1 MNPFANPV
9 RSRAAKS
16 RASEL
21 YPYYA
26 GFSSDFATDAAQ
38 WLTSE
43 GQSSILDPWNGAGTT
58 TTLAKAIPAQTIG
71 YDLNPVMVVV
81 SKSNLAV
88 QHEAGSIAALT
99 EKISNSAGKT
109 RYFPAFNPL
118 GGLFTERTADVLGSY
133 AQNIWK
139 HLVSASNPSDNAN
152 GIDEISPLAA
162 AFYVGLFNTARQLLT
177 PLSTSNPTWIKIPK
191 SGERRIDVSRQE
203 VRLRFK
209 QSMERIS
216 YLISTRPSSVLHPRA
231 ACYLGDAKKLPLDAA
246 SIDSVL
252 TSPPYCTRLDYARAT
267 LPELLILES
276 LGLASYASTRSALM
290 GSSVASRPDDLV
302 IPAEWGATCGALLDQ
317 IYSHT
322 SKASKTYYFYSH
334 YNYFSDLNSAIGE
347 ISRVCKSSAKICI
360 VAQDSYYKEIHNDL
374 PKIISEM
381 ASMQGL
387 VPRNIFS
394 YVKKNPISLI
404 NASSKIYTRKISTTE
419 SAILL
424 IRS

>member
-1 MNPFANPV
+1 MTPFANPV
-9 RSRAAKS
+9 RSRTAKS

-26 GFSSDFATDAAQ
+26 GFSSDFAIDAAR

-58 TTLAKAIPAQTIG
+58 TMVAKSICAQTMG

-99 EKISNSAGKT
+99 EKISNSAGKN
-109 RYFPAFNPL
+109 RYLSSLNPL
-118 GGLFTERTADVLGSY
+118 TGLFTEKTADVLASY

-162 AFYVGLFNTARQLLT
+162 AFYVGLFNTARQLLA
-177 PLSTSNPTWIKIPK
+177 PLSTSNPTWIKVPK
-191 SGERRIDVSRQE
+191 SNETKIDVTRQE

-216 YLISTRPSSVLHPRA
+216 YLISNASSPVLHPRA
-231 ACYLGDAKKLPLDAA
+231 ACYLGDAKKLPLAA
-246 SIDSVL
+246 GSIDSVL

-290 GSSVASRPDDLV
+290 GSSVASKPDDLV
-302 IPAEWGATCGALLDQ
+302 IPADWGTTCGTLLDQ

-347 ISRVCKSSAKICI
+347 IGRVCKPSAKICI

-374 PKIISEM
+374 PKIIGEM
-381 ASMQGL
+381 ASRHGL
-387 VPRNIFS
+387 VACNIFP

-404 NASSKIYTRKISTTE
+404 NASSKIYTRKNSTTE

-424 IRS
+424 TRS